1 MFRHLDVSA
10 VCTDDDRVT
19 VNEKEDQVN
28 PHGPA
33 HFSLHFLVTQRFMGH
48 LFRVISVQPFQLC
61 V

>member
-10 VCTDDDRVT
+10 VCTDDDQVA

-33 HFSLHFLVTQRFMGH
+33 HFSLNFLVTQRFMGH